1 MKPTKK
7 TRAADMLLS
16 EQANKPGINRQKP
29 ESKEK

>member
-7 TRAADMLLS
+7 LAADMLLS